1 MTQSENIGELAT
13 ALSKAQAE
21 IHAAEKDAKNPF
33 FKSSY
38 ASLTSVWGAARGPLT
53 KNGLC
58 VIQTTTIDQGVMW
71 LMTTLAHTSGQW
83 IRGAYLLNPTK
94 SDPQSLGACI
104 SYARRY
110 ALSSIVGI
118 TQEDDDAESAMDRQ
132 KTYAAPQK
140 TMQGAK
146 VSF

>member
-13 ALSKAQAE
+13 ALSKAQAQ
-21 IHAAEKDAKNPF
+21 IHAAEKDSKNPF

-38 ASLTSVWGAARGPLT
+38 ASLTSVWDAAREPLT

-58 VIQTTTIDQGVMW
+58 VIQTTSVIEGRMFLV
-71 LMTTLAHTSGQW
+71 TTLAHTSGQW
-83 IRGAYLLNPTK
+83 IRGEYLLNPNK
-94 SDPQSLGACI
+94 DDPQGMGSATT
-104 SYARRY
+104 YARRY
-110 ALSSIVGI
+110 SLSAIVGI
-118 TQEDDDAESAMDRQ
+118 TQSDDDAESATDRQ